1 MRQNATLPRR
11 LACLLLAVILAAGLF
26 PLGGVFTAF
35 AEDAVLTMTNVVVFV
50 RLNGEKYD
58 DFNRRNADGTR
69 NESWETIRGQY
80 DTGTSLTNGENNS
93 FAAYIRTI
101 SEGRVQV
108 KNVFPQVNLDT
119 GEIHSLE
126 LSKSVYVG
134 SGNTG
139 DEELVTEVV
148 RALSAAQNDPNNP
161 LYLPPELV
169 LDNREHGVLDNLTI
183 ILQGM
188 TFNGKDRSFKGNY
201 FGEEEADRVRGIRV
215 ASYNAMPSGN
225 FIDVTQPD
233 GTTVFG
239 SSGAQGVAAHE
250 FLHTMGL
257 FDLYRLES
265 DGVPVGL
272 WDIMASPI
280 RVPQYPLGYQRKSL
294 NWMNASEVQEISQ
307 SGDYTLRA
315 VSHPGTDSVKL
326 ITIKTPLSESAS
338 ETICLEYRRAGAY
351 YAFEYLLPDS
361 GLLLY
366 RVDEKVEGKTN
377 LKGKNYIY
385 IYRPGV
391 TVQEDATDTETIT
404 DGSNTITHNRV
415 YGAALGGDGAS
426 YGSTDLSADF
436 TQNTL
441 YYSTGRNSGVQISNL
456 KFSGDTVSFH
466 VEFAQYGDTWQP
478 MGGAAAENV
487 LTPRLY
493 ADEATGALY
502 LAYIDQNWQ
511 AHVNQWNAE
520 AGAWQPVGGTVGA
533 AALTERIS
541 LASCGGTLYVAY
553 KDSENYPV
561 YASWNGGAWSTPR
574 RIGDELHPRALQ
586 LVTDGNG
593 VYAAYEDESDAN
605 AHRIVIRDINGGI
618 IAVSP
623 VTAADFCNPTVVK
636 DGSKFYVAYT
646 KFGEGTPAQIDA
658 YDMATQSWQS
668 IYTYQ
673 SAQGSAN
680 LLTARGGRLY
690 ALSWNTAVSGSGS
703 TPALAVWDGSGWTE
717 KPISGAE
724 SFYEINLTVAGQTP
738 YVSFI
743 DQRSAR
749 ARLLRLSGGQWE
761 SCYDGLNGTA
771 EYFQA
776 VNVGTQVYV
785 AVKAPNTGVVNVYA
799 QQVTLAPD
807 DPTDPNRPSDPV
819 TPPPADPDTPV
830 NPDTPTDPDQP
841 ANPDTPEN
849 PTDPN
854 DALTL
859 RLTPPSGYTDTK
871 IYVDGVAYDARQE
884 GGLAVTLP
892 NTSGK
897 IATMYYYNERG
908 IPRGMYVW
916 RLSHDG
922 AAYTATPLPG
932 LQDLI
937 SYHGFSIRVQSPA
950 GIRFKSGIDTGLR
963 ARLLADGVDG
973 YTLAEYGTM
982 SIAASNLAQHPFVLG
997 EDKVRSGRSYW
1008 TENGVVNDRILETVD
1023 GRYRFASV
1031 IINIPQEQYASEIAF
1046 RAYAIL
1052 RDAAGNEAIVYGPY
1066 VTRSVYYVA
1075 KQVDAAGEFAPGSGG
1090 HQYIQGILQAVE
1102 Q

>member
-11 LACLLLAVILAAGLF
+11 LACLLLAVILAVGLL

-35 AEDAVLTMTNVVVFV
+35 AEELPSEMANVVVFV
-50 RLNGEKYD
+50 RLKDASD
-58 DFNRRNADGTR
+58 DFAVPENWAK
-69 NESWETIRGQY
+69 IKGQFDSDPY
-80 DTGTSLTNGENNS
+80 S
-93 FAAYIRTI
+93 FVKYIDEI
-101 SEGRVQV
+101 SEGRMQV
-108 KNVFPQVNLDT
+108 KNYFPQIRTNTD
-119 GEIHSLE
+119 GKEYISSYE
-126 LSKSVYVG
+126 LPQSSYDAYG
-134 SGNTG
+134 GG
-139 DEELVTEVV
+139 LGGGADAALIDDVV
-148 RALSAAQNDPNNP
+148 KALSAAQHDPNDP
-161 LYLPPELV
+161 LYLNPANGG
-169 LDNREHGVLDNLTI
+169 LDNRETGVLDNLTI
-183 ILQGM
+183 VLQGM
-188 TFNGKDRSFKGNY
+188 TFNGGDHSFKGNY
-201 FGEEEADRVRGIRV
+201 SGEETVGGLRV
-215 ASYNAMPSGN
+215 SCYNAMPSIN
-225 FIDVTQPD
+225 LIDVTD
-233 GTTVFG
+233 SDDLVHMSGFG
-239 SSGAQGVAAHE
+239 GQGVIAHE
-250 FLHTMGL
+250 FLHTLGL
-257 FDLYRLES
+257 PDLYRLVGNG
-265 DGVPVGL
+265 DPVGP
-272 WDIMASPI
+272 WDIMSSAAYTL
-280 RVPQYPLGYQRKSL
+280 QYPLGWQRKAL
-294 NWMNASEVQEISQ
+294 GWLAAEEQQEITQ
-307 SGDYTLRA
+307 SGDYTLTA
-315 VSHPGTDSVKL
+315 VDRPGGVKL
-326 ITIKTPLSESAS
+326 ITVKTPLSESAT
-338 ETICLEYRRAGAY
+338 ETICIEYRKQNT
-351 YAFEYLLPDS
+351 EYHAIEWCIPGS
-361 GLLLY
+361 GLLFY
-366 RVDEKVEGKTN
+366 RVDDKVEDHTN
-377 LKGKNYIY
+377 ISGKNYIY
-385 IYRPGV
+385 VYRPGV
-391 TVQEDATDTETIT
+391 TAQEDATDTETIT
-404 DGSNTITHNRV
+404 NSGQTITRNRV

-441 YYSTGRNSGVQISNL
+441 YYSSGRNSGVQISNL
-456 KFSGDTVSFH
+456 QFSGDTVSFH

-478 MGGAAAENV
+478 VGGAAAENV

-502 LAYIDQNWQ
+502 LAYVDQSFQ
-511 AHVNQWNAE
+511 VHVNQWDAA

-553 KDSENYPV
+553 KDSQNYPV
-561 YASWNGGAWSTPR
+561 YASWNGGAWSAPG

-593 VYAAYEDESDAN
+593 VYVAYEDESDAN

-623 VTAADFCNPTVVK
+623 VTAVDFSNPTVVK

-646 KFGEGTPAQIDA
+646 KFGEGTPAQIDT
-658 YDMATQSWQS
+658 YDMTAQSWQS

-680 LLTARGGRLY
+680 LLTAKGGRLY
-690 ALSWNTAVSGSGS
+690 ALSGNTAIGGSGS

-717 KPISGAE
+717 KPIPGAE

-743 DQRSAR
+743 DQQSAR

-776 VNVGTQVYV
+776 VNVGTQVSV
-785 AVKAPNTGVVNVYA
+785 AVKAPNTGIVNVYT

-807 DPTDPNRPSDPV
+807 DPTDPDQPSDPV
-819 TPPPADPDTPV
+819 TPPPVDPNTPTDPDTPV
-830 NPDTPTDPDQP
+830 DPDTPTDPDQP